1 MKVKNLIIG
10 NIAKVEAISY
20 PSQDFYASEDEEI
33 ANIPMNERESVFY
46 KIGNHAVDIIH
57 IGCYKLLKQQED
69 YPDKLRNKK
78 IVIYEK
84 PFGALSVRNSI
95 SRSDAVLVYR
105 NRVIK

>member
-20 PSQDFYASEDEEI
+20 PSQDFYSSDSEEVV
-33 ANIPMNERESVFY
+33 NIPMNERESVFY
-46 KIGNHAVDIIH
+46 KIGNHAIDIIRL
-57 IGCYKLLKQQED
+57 GCYKLLKEQES
-69 YPDKLRNKK
+69 YPDKLKNKK

-84 PFGALSVRNSI
+84 PFSALSVRNSI